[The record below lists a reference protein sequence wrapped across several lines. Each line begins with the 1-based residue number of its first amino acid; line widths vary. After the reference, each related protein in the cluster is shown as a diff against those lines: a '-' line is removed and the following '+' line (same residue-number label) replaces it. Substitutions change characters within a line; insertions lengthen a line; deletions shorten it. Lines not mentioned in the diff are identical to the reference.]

1 MPGKIGRNQE
11 ICLRVLIVLLLLL
24 HLFKYTQK
32 KICILGKNIVFD
44 FLGFLV
50 IRFQDF
56 SYTST
61 KF

>member
-1 MPGKIGRNQE
+1 M
-11 ICLRVLIVLLLLL
+11 
-24 HLFKYTQK
+24 QK
-32 KICILGKNIVFD
+32 KNCILGKNIVFY